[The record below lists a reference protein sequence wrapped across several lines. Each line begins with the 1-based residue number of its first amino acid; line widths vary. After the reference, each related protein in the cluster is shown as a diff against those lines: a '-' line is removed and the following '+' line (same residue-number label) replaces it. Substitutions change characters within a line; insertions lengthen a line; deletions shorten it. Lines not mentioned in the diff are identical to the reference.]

1 MPTRLR
7 RRVISRRVTVTDAR
21 GRLRTMRVVLPISVP
36 KVSSR
41 HGKHTETGI
50 SYGTGAEIPEETWQ
64 ELVQVLEEAR
74 VASHEA

>member
-21 GRLRTMRVVLPISVP
+21 GRLRTMRVVLLIPVP

-41 HGKHTETGI
+41 HGKHTENGI
-50 SYGTGAEIPEETWQ
+50 PYGMGADIPEETWQ
-64 ELVQVLEEAR
+64 EFVQALEETR
-74 VASHEA
+74 VTSNES

>member
-21 GRLRTMRVVLPISVP
+21 GRLRTMCVVLPVPVP

-50 SYGTGAEIPEETWQ
+50 PYGTGADIPEETWQ
-64 ELVQVLEEAR
+64 EFVQALADARAADNEA
-74 VASHEA
+74 